1 MGDLTYETRSFWGSK
16 TLRLIGVYV
25 VLPRSASL
33 FSADFRQRQY
43 PRVVV
48 VVVVENANYVY
59 YGLLDQQHLKQS
71 HNHMFV
77 IPNMFGASDQRHHQM
92 LMAIADRSPAQNGNK
107 MMAMSYVGQFE
118 FFAIIDIRDGRFS
131 LSHDMIVI
139 DVVGQQTILCGCGKL
154 FLWVLGCCWWWWG
167 IENMRYTNAME
178 WIDRAKTNL
187 TKSEVV
193 RFGLSRR

>member
-59 YGLLDQQHLKQS
+59 YGLLTTLKTITQPHVRHSKHVWRFRPAIPSDADGNRRSVARSKWQQNDGDVLRRS
-71 HNHMFV
+71 
-77 IPNMFGASDQRHHQM
+77 IRILRHHWHSGWSFF
-92 LMAIADRSPAQNGNK
+92 LEPRHDSHWCCWTADNPLRLREVVFMGFGLLL
-107 MMAMSYVGQFE
+107 V
-118 FFAIIDIRDGRFS
+118 
-131 LSHDMIVI
+131 
-139 DVVGQQTILCGCGKL
+139 VVGYQKHEIYKCNG
-154 FLWVLGCCWWWWG
+154 
-167 IENMRYTNAME
+167 M
-178 WIDRAKTNL
+178 DR
-187 TKSEVV
+187 
-193 RFGLSRR
+193 